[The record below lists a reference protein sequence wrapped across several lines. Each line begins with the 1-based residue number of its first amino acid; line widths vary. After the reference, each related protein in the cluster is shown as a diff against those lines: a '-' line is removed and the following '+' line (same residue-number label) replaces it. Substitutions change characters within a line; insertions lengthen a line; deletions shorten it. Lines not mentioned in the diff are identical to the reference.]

1 MTSRKSIKI
10 HIIDKIYSHIQ
21 IHITHKIYMYEVYEI
36 VGSHVFFS
44 LDSIYLVCDMEYKD
58 ESLDKW
64 GFVLLPMAVNWVRRE
79 LVC

>member
-1 MTSRKSIKI
+1 
-10 HIIDKIYSHIQ
+10 
-21 IHITHKIYMYEVYEI
+21 MYEVYEI

-64 GFVLLPMAVNWVRRE
+64 GFVLLPMAVNWVSHE